1 MRRKRGRRM
10 INFGFQNGSIRLLG
24 EDDQEEEEEEDGRF
38 RRRKGRVRMALSPS
52 PLGSFHLLFVFIL
65 LLSNID
71 PLKSGVSAI
80 KNEFLPIST
89 LCERSQKSF
98 LSNIP
103 RPIDGAVIESRNE
116 RDVDCVVTFQTESIL
131 ERFMLRFEDL
141 KIDCNDH
148 LYIFD
153 GAHAIGNH
161 RAIISCDKTKDS
173 VGHGGVIFT
182 RTNFVTLKYVTD
194 SWGMDLN
201 GFKLVI
207 TAFKDGKKTGCREGF
222 SCDDRLCINK
232 DLVCDTVNHCGDG
245 EDERS
250 SQFCSLKRTGH
261 LFSAIM
267 SIGRICPCLETK
279 DSLSAEPARQ
289 QKGLSFLP
297 LFMDDTSMVAIAL
310 AIILLLLAGIV
321 AVWISFC
328 RKTRARNNSS
338 ATAASYQMNPGPRGK
353 GLNGMM
359 TTGIGVTN
367 DLRLSE
373 NSATTRFVG
382 GNNLTVTTINP
393 DSGNGSPPAERR
405 GCKIKYFNPIL
416 RWWAEKLLPQLQ

>member
-1 MRRKRGRRM
+1 M
-10 INFGFQNGSIRLLG
+10 
-24 EDDQEEEEEEDGRF
+24 E
-38 RRRKGRVRMALSPS
+38 
-52 PLGSFHLLFVFIL
+52 
-65 LLSNID
+65 
-71 PLKSGVSAI
+71 
-80 KNEFLPIST
+80 
-89 LCERSQKSF
+89 
-98 LSNIP
+98 
-103 RPIDGAVIESRNE
+103 
-116 RDVDCVVTFQTESIL
+116 
-131 ERFMLRFEDL
+131 
-141 KIDCNDH
+141 
-148 LYIFD
+148 
-153 GAHAIGNH
+153 
-161 RAIISCDKTKDS
+161 
-173 VGHGGVIFT
+173 
-182 RTNFVTLKYVTD
+182 
-194 SWGMDLN
+194 
-201 GFKLVI
+201 
-207 TAFKDGKKTGCREGF
+207 KKTGCREGF

-289 QKGLSFLP
+289 QKAYIPYRAAAVIRKTIAKYIEF
-297 LFMDDTSMVAIAL
+297 SML
-310 AIILLLLAGIV
+310 AAESTKRFVHLKNYGSHFV
-321 AVWISFC
+321 E
-328 RKTRARNNSS
+328 KTRARNNSS

-359 TTGIGVTN
+359 TTGIGATN

-416 RWWAEKLLPQLQ
+416 RWWAEKTPSTAAVRSPATESDLSSCNQKDAEWFV

>member
-250 SQFCSLKRTGH
+250 SQFCSR
-261 LFSAIM
+261 
-267 SIGRICPCLETK
+267 
-279 DSLSAEPARQ
+279 
-289 QKGLSFLP
+289 LSFLP

>member
-1 MRRKRGRRM
+1 MRGHQGFQNHGRPDDGRHRRKRTRN
-10 INFGFQNGSIRLLG
+10 NFRW
-24 EDDQEEEEEEDGRF
+24 D
-38 RRRKGRVRMALSPS
+38 
-52 PLGSFHLLFVFIL
+52 PLAATIL
-65 LLSNID
+65 LLYTTECLFI
-71 PLKSGVSAI
+71 GVSAI
-80 KNEFLPIST
+80 KNEFLPISV
-89 LCERSQKSF
+89 LCERSHKSF

-161 RAIISCDKTKDS
+161 RASITCDKTKDT

-250 SQFCSLKRTGH
+250 SQFCSR
-261 LFSAIM
+261 
-267 SIGRICPCLETK
+267 
-279 DSLSAEPARQ
+279 
-289 QKGLSFLP
+289 LSFLP
-297 LFMDDTSMVAIAL
+297 PFMDVSSMVAIAL
-310 AIILLLLAGIV
+310 AVVLLLLAGIV
-321 AVWISFC
+321 AIWISFC

-338 ATAASYQMNPGPRGK
+338 ATAVSYQMNPGPRGK

-359 TTGIGVTN
+359 TTGIGVPSTT
-367 DLRLSE
+367 DPRLSE
-373 NSATTRFVG
+373 NSTTTRFLSGSGG

-393 DSGNGSPPAERR
+393 DSGNGIPPAERR
-405 GCKIKYFNPIL
+405 GYKTKYFNPIL
-416 RWWAEKLLPQLQ
+416 RWWAEKILPQLLQ